1 MRKTNW
7 QNLSKFGAQ
16 TPDESIRWQL
26 DKQAALTIHDLRHAK
41 TITQKDIQM
50 QIAALP
56 ADQQGYFCQRLNHHE
71 LPEFKR

>member
-1 MRKTNW
+1 MTSFNLATKT
-7 QNLSKFGAQ
+7 AR
-16 TPDESIRWQL
+16 ERIEVEL
-26 DKQAALTIHDLRHAK
+26 DKAASLAIYKSQHAK

>member
-1 MRKTNW
+1 MTSLNLATKT
-7 QNLSKFGAQ
+7 
-16 TPDESIRWQL
+16 TRERIEVEL
-26 DKQAALTIHDLRHAK
+26 DKAASLAIYNLRHAK

-56 ADQQGYFCQRLNHHE
+56 VEQQSYFCQRLNHHE

>member
-1 MRKTNW
+1 MTSFNLALKT
-7 QNLSKFGAQ
+7 
-16 TPDESIRWQL
+16 PIERVEVEL
-26 DKQAALTIHDLRHAK
+26 DKAASLAIYKLRHSK

-50 QIAALP
+50 QIDALP

>member
-1 MRKTNW
+1 MTSFNLATKT
-7 QNLSKFGAQ
+7 AR
-16 TPDESIRWQL
+16 ERIEVEL
-26 DKQAALTIHDLRHAK
+26 DKAASLTIYKLRHAK